1 MASNT
6 GGRPISS
13 KYLRPTSR
21 PPEVSPTGSDASLE
35 VSAPTQ
41 RGGSGKLIG
50 RGGERGQLNRWMK
63 LYIKKS
69 SVSTRHVS
77 STLIPSLLPFP
88 LSPFLNVPL
97 SPSLLFVSS
106 FPLLPPSPFFIQ
118 LPLSL
123 SPSLLHLLLA
133 LIFLSVPSDS
143 SSLPE
148 EAPLLITSTT
158 KHSPRPSKPALQEED
173 HEVG

>member
-1 MASNT
+1 MRCIIQLLERYILLFDCLHMCYIGMVMASNT

-41 RGGSGKLIG
+41 RGGSGKLVG

-77 STLIPSLLPFP
+77 STLIPSLPSFFPQRPSLAIPSLCFILPSPSSFFFHPTSPLPF
-88 LSPFLNVPL
+88 SI
-97 SPSLLFVSS
+97 
-106 FPLLPPSPFFIQ
+106 PPSPSTCPH
-118 LPLSL
+118 LPF
-123 SPSLLHLLLA
+123 SP
-133 LIFLSVPSDS
+133 
-143 SSLPE
+143 
-148 EAPLLITSTT
+148 
-158 KHSPRPSKPALQEED
+158 Q
-173 HEVG
+173 

>member
-1 MASNT
+1 MVMASNT

-41 RGGSGKLIG
+41 RGGSGKLVG

-77 STLIPSLLPFP
+77 STLIPSLLSSTSLSRHPFSLFHP
-88 LSPFLNVPL
+88 SLSFLLLLFSSNFLSPFLHPSFTFYLPSSSFQSPVTVALCLRKPL
-97 SPSLLFVSS
+97 S
-106 FPLLPPSPFFIQ
+106 
-118 LPLSL
+118 
-123 SPSLLHLLLA
+123 
-133 LIFLSVPSDS
+133 
-143 SSLPE
+143 
-148 EAPLLITSTT
+148 
-158 KHSPRPSKPALQEED
+158 
-173 HEVG
+173 